1 MPIRSREDAV
11 EVQDRIQHIFAAP
24 ASDRGA
30 AVRSLFVEVL
40 DFNPASGHV
49 DLGAAPSSMALPT
62 SAERVAYSDG
72 VQVAYLALEKP
83 ESDRVGKGE
92 AATAAKLINQ
102 QLDGDL
108 LLVVTNSSASQLHL
122 VYPNFDNVRPV
133 LRRMVVERDLPRRTA
148 VQQVS
153 NIYWKHRDTGS
164 IQIALDEA
172 FDVEPVTREFVKG
185 GEKVYHCGGGIVYHR
200 HDEKGLNWEPDGI
213 RSGAGVRSSGVSQE
227 STGSSDTWEAAL
239 CRLCLRR

>member
-11 EVQDRIQHIFAAP
+11 EVQDRIQRIFDAP
-24 ASDRGA
+24 GSERGA

-40 DFNPASGHV
+40 DFDAASGHV
-49 DLGAAPSSMALPT
+49 DLGAAPGSVALPA
-62 SAERVAYSDG
+62 SAERVAYSGG
-72 VQVAYLALEKP
+72 VQVVYLALEEP

-92 AATAAKLINQ
+92 AATAARLINQ

-122 VYPNFDNVRPV
+122 VYPSFDNVRPV
-133 LRRMVVERDLPRRTA
+133 LRRMVVERDLARRTA

-172 FDVEPVTREFVKG
+172 FDVEPVTREFFRSTG
-185 GEKVYHCGGGIVYHR
+185 GSSIWWIKASLASAKTLSLS
-200 HDEKGLNWEPDGI
+200 DGLSR
-213 RSGAGVRSSGVSQE
+213 RS
-227 STGSSDTWEAAL
+227 STGSCSSISCPVKDGSPSRATENTSTP
-239 CRLCLRR
+239 C